1 MQSVLTIEHGELT
14 CALEPGKFCRFLGA
28 VMFGTMPVCRLFD
41 DHPLFEINSG
51 EKKGWVERCE
61 ECKTTLTTAD

>member
-1 MQSVLTIEHGELT
+1 
-14 CALEPGKFCRFLGA
+14 
-28 VMFGTMPVCRLFD
+28 MFGTMPVCRLFD